1 MNQRIEAGSRRVSSP
16 FHALNCASKLTVV
29 SRFGRNGVIVLGR
42 IVHPASFLVAP
53 RPSECYW
60 AVGWD
65 ASVDGQVPWVWL
77 SQYTVPVMRYEH
89 AILTQDGTRRAEQD
103 FLLLGSR
110 AQGDF
115 TRARCV
121 LKLRFGPSCAG
132 ANLKSPRGSRVLES
146 ASQIRKGER
155 EACGAWKCRGRK
167 RSIGRFE
174 ICFDQA
180 RGSSRERPT
189 DDDVSNAPTG
199 SSIGGRECRHPD
211 VQRLFPALWMMS
223 TPHSEPSLHLACAV
237 GGQTDTVRTRR
248 QLEQSPRRSA
258 HIEDDRTV

>member
-1 MNQRIEAGSRRVSSP
+1 MSAAP

-77 SQYTVPVMRYEH
+77 SQYTVPVMRCEH
-89 AILTQDGTRRAEQD
+89 AILTQDGTRQAELD

-132 ANLKSPRGSRVLES
+132 ANLNPQGALASWKALARSGKGSAWRVGRGNVEEGKEALEGLRF
-146 ASQIRKGER
+146 ASTRHGDR
-155 EACGAWKCRGRK
+155 PGR
-167 RSIGRFE
+167 
-174 ICFDQA
+174 DPQM
-180 RGSSRERPT
+180 T
-189 DDDVSNAPTG
+189 
-199 SSIGGRECRHPD
+199 
-211 VQRLFPALWMMS
+211 MS
-223 TPHSEPSLHLACAV
+223 
-237 GGQTDTVRTRR
+237 QMR
-248 QLEQSPRRSA
+248 QLGLPSEGGSA
-258 HIEDDRTV
+258 AIQTCKGCFLRCG

>member
-1 MNQRIEAGSRRVSSP
+1 MSAAP

-77 SQYTVPVMRYEH
+77 SQYTVPVMRCEH
-89 AILTQDGTRRAEQD
+89 AILTQDGTRQAELD

-132 ANLKSPRGSRVLES
+132 ATRTPASHPRVCVCVCIFVFWALSNTPSR
-146 ASQIRKGER
+146 
-155 EACGAWKCRGRK
+155 
-167 RSIGRFE
+167 RSHHGK
-174 ICFDQA
+174 
-180 RGSSRERPT
+180 
-189 DDDVSNAPTG
+189 
-199 SSIGGRECRHPD
+199 
-211 VQRLFPALWMMS
+211 RLFLSFLFHP
-223 TPHSEPSLHLACAV
+223 
-237 GGQTDTVRTRR
+237 
-248 QLEQSPRRSA
+248 
-258 HIEDDRTV
+258 